1 MIYLAV
7 VIGLIASGWIGYRLK
22 QIELELAKLRKKF
35 TKKTQ
40 EQIEQQ
46 EVAKSTLIDPDD
58 PVQAAHFEH
67 LETLRQLNPQTE
79 FDDDE
84 V

>member
-1 MIYLAV
+1 MILGVALL
-7 VIGLIASGWIGYRLK
+7 VIVAGWLGYRLK
-22 QIELELAKLRKKF
+22 EIQVELAKLRKKL
-35 TKKTQ
+35 TRKTQ
-40 EQIEQQ
+40 DQIEQQ

-67 LETLRQLNPQTE
+67 LETLRKLNPQTE